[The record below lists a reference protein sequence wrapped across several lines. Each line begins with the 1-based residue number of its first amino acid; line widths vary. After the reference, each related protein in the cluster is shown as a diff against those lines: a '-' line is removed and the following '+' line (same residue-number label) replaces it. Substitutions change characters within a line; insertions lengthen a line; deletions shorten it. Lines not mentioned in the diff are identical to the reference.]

1 MATKTFRNMSKAV
14 INIDGQIVAPN
25 GTVTLEGARVTELG
39 ENVGFAMLQM
49 DGKLVEQKA
58 AEAATKTEAKTE
70 KKV

>member
-14 INIDGQIVAPN
+14 IHIDGQMVAPN
-25 GTVTLEGARVTELG
+25 GTVTLEGARVSELG

-58 AEAATKTEAKTE
+58 AAEAKTDD
-70 KKV
+70 KKKA